1 MQSQVPD
8 IEGRS
13 VQRPSGLL
21 QDVLVFQGN
30 PVQAGLSLR
39 TVLRRL
45 YWILQFLRG
54 SKVINAIKT
63 ICSKVQ
69 IVVMIFN
76 IEILN
81 GGSGTVVEHAAHIS

>member
-1 MQSQVPD
+1 MQSQVRD

-21 QDVLVFQGN
+21 QDVLVFQWR

-69 IVVMIFN
+69 IVVTIFN

-81 GGSGTVVEHAAHIS
+81 GGSGTAVEHAAHIS